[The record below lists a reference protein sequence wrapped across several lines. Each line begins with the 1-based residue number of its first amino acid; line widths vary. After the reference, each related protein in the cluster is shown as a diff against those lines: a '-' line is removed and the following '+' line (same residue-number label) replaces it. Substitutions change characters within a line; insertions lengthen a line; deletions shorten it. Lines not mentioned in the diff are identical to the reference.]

1 MLQIRMILA
10 AAIVTFAT
18 QAIAGGMKVEPGK
31 WEFRSTSVTPMA
43 TSPQLEVTTE
53 CIKDEEISPQNFME
67 DAQGCTLTDSE
78 ATDSTMKW
86 KMSCPGPGGEMTGE
100 GEVQST
106 GGAIR
111 GSMKMAMAI
120 NGQSMDFKM
129 EWEGKRI
136 GPCD

>member
-1 MLQIRMILA
+1 MILA
-10 AAIVTFAT
+10 AAIALLAT
-18 QAIAGGMKVEPGK
+18 QAIAGGMKIEPGK
-31 WEFRSTSVTPMA
+31 WEFRSTSVTSMA
-43 TSPQLEVTTE
+43 PNPQLEVTTE
-53 CIKDEEISPQNFME
+53 CMKEEEISPQDFME

-86 KMSCPGPGGEMTGE
+86 KMSCPSAGGEMTGE
-100 GEVQST
+100 AEVYST
-106 GGAIR
+106 RKTIR

-129 EWEGKRI
+129 QWEGKRI